1 MKKQNLQL
9 WVFLIVFWVRGLK
22 GQVNAVESE
31 SKKSSFHDSLI
42 LRRIYDEALLR
53 GHSYARL
60 GELCKGVGA
69 RLSGSDQAERGV
81 NWAVGMLKSYQFDS
95 VFLQPVL
102 VPRWERGEND
112 AVKLESPYLMKLLKD
127 REAMAD
133 ANVKINQAA
142 FPHSPNP
149 IMECEAFL
157 AQNLKPKKVIDLSA
171 TALGGSIGGD
181 LLGSL
186 IVVKTRNQL
195 DSLGKLGL
203 MKGKIVLLAAPMDE
217 AILNT
222 FQAYGGCVNQRV
234 NGANWCSPYGAIGVL
249 VRSVSNRCDLHP
261 HTGVTH
267 YDTGVKPIPIAAIAT
282 SVADLLVW
290 LVDQDPNLKV
300 GMHLQ
305 CRTLPDR
312 LSANIIAQTNGRKS
326 PNQIISFGGHFDSWD
341 EGEGAHD
348 DGAGCMHAFE
358 ALRILK
364 AVGYEPK
371 HTLRCVFWINEE
383 NGLRGGMEYARLAEM
398 NHELH
403 VAALESDRGGFTP
416 QGFGVDSSLLIEVR
430 KFQYLLNQ
438 YGFGALEKGGG
449 GADIGPLKKPFPSIP
464 FVSFI
469 PDSQRYFDVHH
480 AETDV
485 FESVNKRELE
495 LGCAAVAMMIYII
508 DQQLP

>member
-1 MKKQNLQL
+1 MKKQIFKVWMILAAFCTQGINGQTELTSDAYKNSQL
-9 WVFLIVFWVRGLK
+9 
-22 GQVNAVESE
+22 N
-31 SKKSSFHDSLI
+31 DSLAF
-42 LRRIYDEALLR
+42 RNIYNEAMLR

-60 GELCKGVGA
+60 GELCKKVGS
-69 RLSGSDQAERGV
+69 RLSGSDQAEKGIE
-81 NWAVGMLKSYQFDS
+81 WAVNMLNSYHFDS
-95 VFLQPVL
+95 VYKQPVL
-102 VPRWERGEND
+102 VPRWERGEQD
-112 AVKLESPYLMKLLKD
+112 AVKLESPYLTKILKD
-127 REAMAD
+127 REAMAA
-133 ANVKINQAA
+133 ANVKINQVA
-142 FPHSPNP
+142 FPNSPNP

-157 AQNLKPKKVIDLSA
+157 EQNLKPSKVIDLPA
-171 TALGGSIGGD
+171 TALGGSVGGKISAG
-181 LLGSL
+181 LV
-186 IVVKTRNQL
+186 VVKTRSQL
-195 DSLGKLGL
+195 DSLGKMGL
-203 MKGKIVLLAAPMDE
+203 LSGKIVLLAASMDE

-267 YDTGVKPIPIAAIAT
+267 YEKDVKPIPIAAVAT
-282 SVADLLVW
+282 SVADMLVW
-290 LVDQDPNLKV
+290 LVSNDPQLKIS
-300 GMHLQ
+300 MDLQ
-305 CRTLPDR
+305 CKTLADR
-312 LSANIIAQTNGRKS
+312 MSANVIAQTTGEKS
-326 PNQIISFGGHFDSWD
+326 PNEIISFGGHFDSWD

-364 AVGYEPK
+364 AIGYKPK

-383 NGLRGGMEYARLAEM
+383 NGLRGGTEYARLAQM
-398 NHELH
+398 NREVHI
-403 VAALESDRGGFTP
+403 AALESDRGGFTP
-416 QGFGVDSSLLIEVR
+416 QGFGVDSSLLADVV
-430 KFQYLLNQ
+430 KFQHLLNQ
-438 YGFGALEKGGG
+438 YGFGSLEKGGG
-449 GADIGPLKKPFPSIP
+449 GADIGPLKKSYPNIP

-469 PDSQRYFDVHH
+469 PDPQRYFDVHH